1 MTETDIKNKLEF
13 YYKVAEANKPI
24 PFPPAVRKYLD
35 EILDKAGTNK
45 GVYTVLI
52 TLAFYKV
59 LNPSQDIRY
68 HKIDLPGGFSGRS
81 FDTKYITPFLKK
93 MNLPSM
99 AESGWLTRSL
109 EQDYPY
115 DFKFNG
121 KITPESLKVSFLH
134 IVDAIQGNHKNAELI
149 LIELLKGGIKYRE
162 DNRVEIERI
171 ASDDVSISEIIH
183 MLEEHFTINYGTH
196 GGSKLPVLAF
206 YAIYSILVPEMGR
219 YKGCELLKLGSHT
232 ASDRT
237 SKSAGDIEVKKDD
250 HIFEAVEIKLDKPV
264 TPQIVRVAYEKIN
277 KFGVERYYI
286 LSGKEQNREDVQ
298 KNQQLV
304 FEIERDHGCQVI
316 INGLYQSLKYYLR
329 LISAPKD
336 FLNKY
341 VELVEDDAEL
351 QIEHKQ
357 ALQELMAKYFN

>member
-1 MTETDIKNKLEF
+1 MTELEIINKLNNS
-13 YYKVAEANKPI
+13 YAEANTNKTI
-24 PFPPAVRKYLD
+24 YFSNNTRKYLD
-35 EILDKAGTNK
+35 FILERINVNK
-45 GVYTVLI
+45 GVYTVLV
-52 TLAFYKV
+52 TLALYKT

-81 FDTKYITPFLKK
+81 FDTKYVTPFLKE

-115 DFKFNG
+115 DFNFNG
-121 KITPESLKVSFLH
+121 KITPEFLKTSFLN
-134 IVDAIQGNHKNAELI
+134 IVHEIQQSSKNAQDI
-149 LIELLKGGIKYRE
+149 LIELLRGGIKYRE
-162 DNRVEIERI
+162 DNKVEISRI
-171 ASDDVSISEIIH
+171 TSDDVSISTIIH
-183 MLEEHFTINYGTH
+183 MLEDHFTRNYNTH

-219 YKGCELLKLGSHT
+219 YKDCELLRLGSHT

-237 SKSAGDIEVKKDD
+237 SKSAGDIEVSKGD
-250 HIFEAVEIKLDKPV
+250 HIFEAVEIKLDKPI

-277 KFGVERYYI
+277 KFKVERYYI
-286 LSGKEQNREDVQ
+286 LSGKEQNPGDIST
-298 KNQQLV
+298 NSQLV
-304 FEIERDHGCQVI
+304 FEIEQEHGCQVI

-329 LISAPKD
+329 LISTPKD

-341 VELVEDDAEL
+341 AELVESDTEL
-351 QIEHKQ
+351 QIEHKE
-357 ALQELMAKYFN
+357 ALRELMAKYF

>member
-1 MTETDIKNKLEF
+1 MDIDIKNKLSF
-13 YYKVAEANKPI
+13 YYDEASKNKTVSI
-24 PFPPAVRKYLD
+24 SR
-35 EILDKAGTNK
+35 EIQDCLNYVLGRINENK

-52 TLAFYKV
+52 TLAFYKT

-81 FDTKYITPFLKK
+81 FDTKYITPFLKEK
-93 MNLPSM
+93 NLPSM

-115 DFKFNG
+115 DFNFNG
-121 KITPESLKVSFLH
+121 KITPETLKISFLK
-134 IVDAIQGNHKNAELI
+134 IVHEIQSGKQNAENI
-149 LIELLKGGIKYRE
+149 LIVLLKGGINYRE
-162 DNRVEIERI
+162 DNKVEISKI
-171 ASDDVSISEIIH
+171 SSDDVSIAEIIH
-183 MLEEHFTINYGTH
+183 MLEIHFTKNYGTH

-206 YAIYSILVPEMGR
+206 YAIYSILVPEMDR
-219 YKGCELLKLGSHT
+219 FKGCSLLPLGSHT

-237 SKSAGDIEVKKDD
+237 SNSAGDIEVKKDN
-250 HIFEAVEIKLDKPV
+250 HIFEAVEVKLDKSI

-286 LSGKEQNREDVQ
+286 LSGKEQNAEDVSI
-298 KNQQLV
+298 NNQLV
-304 FEIERDHGCQVI
+304 FEIEQEHGCQVI

-329 LISAPKD
+329 LITTPKD

-341 VELVEDDAEL
+341 IELVEKDTEL
-351 QIEHKQ
+351 QPEHKN
-357 ALQELMAKYFN
+357 ALKELVGKYF